1 MIQSVPE
8 YRTRVLVVEMDP
20 MCRRVVER
28 ILEASCNIVTTCDYD
43 EIVSLLTKE
52 SFDTLFV
59 DYDFPD
65 PGALALFETAQ
76 KCAPSTRRILMTGE
90 NVANLQYYL
99 KIGLVDACVTRM
111 TSGRIIEEAVTL
123 RPASSSF
130 KE

>member
-28 ILEASCNIVTTCDYD
+28 ILGNSCNIVTSCDYQ
-43 EIVSLLTKE
+43 EIITLLSAE
-52 SFDTLFV
+52 PFDTLFV

-65 PGALALFETAQ
+65 PGALALFKAAK

-90 NVANLQYYL
+90 NVMNLQHYL
-99 KIGLVDACVTRM
+99 DVGLIDACVTRM
-111 TSGRIIEEAVTL
+111 TSGKIIEEEVTCKSA
-123 RPASSSF
+123 ASSYR
-130 KE
+130 E